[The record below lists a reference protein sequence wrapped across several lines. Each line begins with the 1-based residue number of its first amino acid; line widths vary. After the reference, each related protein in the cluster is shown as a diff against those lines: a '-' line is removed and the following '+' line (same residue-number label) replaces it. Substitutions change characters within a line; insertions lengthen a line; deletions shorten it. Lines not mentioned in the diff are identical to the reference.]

1 MRVADTIRTTE
12 ADVARAFSQGG
23 AGYSHATKGG
33 RLRIP
38 AGKAFMTH
46 SGSKH
51 SKPIKLGVSP
61 AELDDEAQRGA
72 PRGKKAKKP
81 Y

>member
-1 MRVADTIRTTE
+1 
-12 ADVARAFSQGG
+12 
-23 AGYSHATKGG
+23 
-33 RLRIP
+33 
-38 AGKAFMTH
+38 MTH